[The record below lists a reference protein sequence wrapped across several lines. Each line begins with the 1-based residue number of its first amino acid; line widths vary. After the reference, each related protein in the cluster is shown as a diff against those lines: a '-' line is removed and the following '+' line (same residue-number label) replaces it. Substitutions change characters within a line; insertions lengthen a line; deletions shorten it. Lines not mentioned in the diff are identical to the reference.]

1 MENKNPVSFIL
12 EKEMRGIKKKVL
24 ANRKRSVWKTLLK

>member
-12 EKEMRGIKKKVL
+12 EKEMRGIKKRYLPTEKDRCGKL
-24 ANRKRSVWKTLLK
+24 Y